1 MAMLLFG
8 VLVILAGIVVALY
21 GGIIDKDL
29 AMISPL
35 MVFAGIILA
44 FFSQIPVKEYYRF
57 NQ

>member
-44 FFSQIPVKEYYRF
+44 FFSQIPVKE
-57 NQ
+57 